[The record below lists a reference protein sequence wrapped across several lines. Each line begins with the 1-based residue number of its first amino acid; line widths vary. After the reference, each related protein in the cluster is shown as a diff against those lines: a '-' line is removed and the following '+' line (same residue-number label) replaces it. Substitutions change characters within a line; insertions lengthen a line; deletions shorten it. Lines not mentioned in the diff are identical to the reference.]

1 MGLNVTAEDNGKR
14 YLDTVITTTPMRLT
28 WFAMLASPEQDIN
41 ATLTILS
48 ILFKNATD
56 KTIINL
62 SSLSVLLLTQLH

>member
-28 WFAMLASPEQDIN
+28 WFAMLASPKQDIN